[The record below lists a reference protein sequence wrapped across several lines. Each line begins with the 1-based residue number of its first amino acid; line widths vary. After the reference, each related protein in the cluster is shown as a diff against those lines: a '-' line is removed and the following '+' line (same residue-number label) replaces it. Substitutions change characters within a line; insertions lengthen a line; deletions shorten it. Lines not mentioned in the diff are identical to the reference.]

1 MNRLVLL
8 IAVISLFAGLAHV
21 VNGAAPRSFM
31 WLVGDPHIYSVKK
44 GYEICNIKELMN
56 CFSIGSKVSVICSG
70 TPVDPTVANASMYIL
85 ILPIHNRQLINS

>member
-8 IAVISLFAGLAHV
+8 IAVISLFAALVHV
-21 VNGAAPRSFM
+21 VNGASTPRSFM

-44 GYEICNIKELMN
+44 GYEICNIKDQMN

-70 TPVDPTVANASMYIL
+70 TLVNPSVTNASMYIFSYC
-85 ILPIHNRQLINS
+85 Q